1 MNRTDAKE
9 LFINEILAN
18 KADFEKQIRSKV
30 YTKDVAEDILQDAYE
45 RLWKQMLEP
54 DFDKDPK
61 RWIHGI
67 IKNCI
72 LEYWRK
78 AAKGRM
84 VISNIVMTGDGERNL
99 YDTFAANDDI
109 LKSIVT
115 NFETGLAYNTLL
127 KIKEDY
133 RVLIH
138 MRYVEEMTPKEMMEA
153 TGMKANTLSSKLS
166 RAVKKY
172 RSMYMAAEA
181 GEGMSK
187 NDKTGRK

>member
-9 LFINEILAN
+9 LFINKILAN
-18 KADFEKQIRSKV
+18 KTDFEKQIRKKV

-45 RLWKQMLEP
+45 RIWEQMLEP

-61 RWIHGI
+61 SWMHGI

-72 LEYWRK
+72 FEYWRK
-78 AAKGRM
+78 AAKGRR
-84 VISNIVMTGDGERNL
+84 VISNIVLTGDGERNL
-99 YDTFAANDDI
+99 YDTFAANDDV

-115 NFETGLAYNTLL
+115 NFETELAYNTLL
-127 KIKEDY
+127 KIKEEY

-138 MRYVEEMTPKEMMEA
+138 MRYVEDMTPKEIMEI
-153 TGMKANTLSSKLS
+153 TGMKAKTLSSKLS

-172 RSMYMAAEA
+172 RDMYMEAEA
-181 GEGMSK
+181 GEVMSK
-187 NDKTGRK
+187 NDKTGKQ